1 MRSGKPVRRPGVLAT
16 DVGDEVLLCGPDEQ
30 TIHVLNPVA
39 KLIWE
44 LCDGTN
50 TPQDMERAIR
60 AGFSDTEGRDVLA
73 DVWETLEILVAK
85 ELIESDGPPR

>member
-1 MRSGKPVRRPGVLAT
+1 MKAGKPVRRPGVLAT
-16 DVGDEVLLCGPDEQ
+16 NVGNEVLLCGADQE

-60 AGFSDTEGRDVLA
+60 AGFSDTEARDVLA
-73 DVWETLEILVAK
+73 DVRETLETLAAK